1 MELSEFNVSFRF
13 IFNRVFLFVRFCGL
27 NQSRPVGDDLSTSLP
42 VSNRIAPTR
51 YTAQCPKYSGIEIVI
66 YP

>member
-27 NQSRPVGDDLSTSLP
+27 NQSRPEGDDLSSL
-42 VSNRIAPTR
+42 ATR
-51 YTAQCPKYSGIEIVI
+51 
-66 YP
+66 